1 MFRNL
6 RLFRIDGSWP
16 DSEQSLSTSLEENA
30 FEPCG
35 RFSERSAGWEAPGGE
50 DNPLLCRRLM
60 GADLLQLRTQ
70 SRIIPAAAVKEALEQ
85 RVAEFRQRTRLE
97 PPRRELTRMKME
109 TRDELIGRALLKSE
123 RARAC
128 AIPSASI
135 LAVDVATA
143 SKAEWLLDQLRPCLP
158 TVRCTPL
165 EFDTKPDV
173 LMKRMFQGDLPK
185 GFRLGLECRMQSPA
199 DARTTG
205 TWRNV
210 ELSDAAIQRHVA
222 DGMRL
227 THLGLVFDEVM
238 SFVLSEDGSI
248 SKLDLLQGDDADST
262 DEQEPLAA
270 MDADFALLAGSVQ
283 RLVAALQ
290 GALAKR

>member
-6 RLFRIDGSWP
+6 RLFRVDGPWP
-16 DSEQSLSTSLEENA
+16 DSEQSLSSSLEENS

-35 RFSERSAGWEAPGGE
+35 KFAERSAGWEAPGGE
-50 DNPLLCRRLM
+50 DNPFLCRRLM

-70 SRIIPAAAVKEALEQ
+70 SRIVPVAAVKEALEQ

-109 TRDELIGRALLKSE
+109 TRDELISRALLKSE
-123 RARAC
+123 RTRAC
-128 AIPSASI
+128 VIPSASL
-135 LAVDVATA
+135 LAIDVATA
-143 SKAEWLLDQLRPCLP
+143 TKAEWLLDQLRPCLP
-158 TVRCTPL
+158 TVRCIPM
-165 EFDTKPDV
+165 EFATKPDA
-173 LMKRMFQGDLPK
+173 LMKRMFQGELPK

-199 DARTTG
+199 DVRTTG

-238 SFVLSEDGSI
+238 SFVLAEDGSI
-248 SKLDLLQGDDADST
+248 SKLDLLQGDAADT
-262 DEQEPLAA
+262 PDEQEPLAR

-283 RLVAALQ
+283 RLVEALQ
-290 GALAKR
+290 SALRKQ